1 MLRASPGYNFT
12 SSYKK
17 SVINSMHLFEYEI
30 FKVLKKWKFLLIAVY
45 SQIWIIQLCAHWD
58 TCVTITLLY
67 ITNYWI
73 NPVWLPFGYH
83 LEGKTGGKPKADSCK
98 RGRGS
103 TKCGCPQWKKLF
115 SFSCHYFE
123 IISVQ

>member
-30 FKVLKKWKFLLIAVY
+30 FKVLKKWKFLLIAFY
-45 SQIWIIQLCAHWD
+45 SQIWIIQLYAHWD

-73 NPVWLPFGYH
+73 NHVWLPFGYH
-83 LEGKTGGKPKADSCK
+83 LEGKRGVSQKQTAANGDGGQPNVDV
-98 RGRGS
+98 RNG
-103 TKCGCPQWKKLF
+103 KKLF
-115 SFSCHYFE
+115 SFFYHYFE